1 MKLLNFLIGI
11 FLQFV
16 LLTGVIES
24 YGIVLNNTIVRTM
37 SLADKQLKDEDR
49 SQKIGELD
57 KLYDNKSE

>member
-1 MKLLNFLIGI
+1 MKLFNFLIGI
-11 FLQFV
+11 FLLFA
-16 LLTGVIES
+16 LFTDVIES
-24 YGIVLNNTIVRTM
+24 YGSVLNNTVVRTM